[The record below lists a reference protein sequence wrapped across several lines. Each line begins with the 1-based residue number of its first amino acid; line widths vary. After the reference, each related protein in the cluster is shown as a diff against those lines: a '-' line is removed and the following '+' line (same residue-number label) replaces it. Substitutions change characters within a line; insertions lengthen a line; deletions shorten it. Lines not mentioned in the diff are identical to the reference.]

1 LDTVESSI
9 QTRRK
14 KPKSSKRQPN
24 AIKASSFASVPPL
37 ESNSILVSSHPSTA
51 KLAQVHTND
60 TTNDMDEFHN
70 EFPDEEWNAAAAAAA
85 ASPKADSPQ
94 PETSLAA
101 KPTTAWWKSR
111 AAMVVVMVAVIVIVV
126 AVSVGVA
133 AGSNTGGFTSTPPS
147 SGMGNAVSPPTNTT
161 LAATDKSTL
170 SPMSPRTAAPTL
182 MVPSQ
187 APQSPTLSPFVSL
200 SSVPTSAPRNN
211 ALPPTSPPKTSSN
224 TTVPPPLPPPTV
236 ASNNSWRPV
245 SAPSAT
251 PTVNATRQY
260 IILDF
265 LQSIGASVSENFNAT
280 LKTAT
285 PSDRAAQWL
294 ITNNTLDPNDNSR
307 DKVRLAERY
316 ALATLWF
323 QPNSGIQW
331 KNQSRWLTDAHECE
345 WYGVVCGKAKGI
357 RRAIQDLQNATIDRN
372 PTDPDRPSE
381 LPKLRFVSELRLD
394 SNSLVG
400 TIPSDLKLLSS
411 LKIVN
416 LASNNLTGTL
426 PESIGDWI
434 MLKEA
439 YLNNNQ
445 LHGTLPSTMSNWTK
459 LCWFWA
465 AGNRLDGSIP
475 DWMQNAWPELNK
487 VDLSSNQLAGM
498 LPAFIG
504 QWSNLELFSV
514 FSNLLNGT
522 IPTTISN
529 WSSIVHVDLHNNNF
543 TGPLPVSI
551 KQWTK
556 IESFNVSGNMLSGAI
571 PTSLGMAWQSIDQ
584 ASFTDN
590 MFVGSIPAGFCILT
604 DTNHSA
610 LEVDCMEVKCSCCTN
625 CNRMKG

>member
-14 KPKSSKRQPN
+14 KPKSSKRLPN

-37 ESNSILVSSHPSTA
+37 ESNSIVVSSHPSTA

-70 EFPDEEWNAAAAAAA
+70 EFPDEEWNAAAVA
-85 ASPKADSPQ
+85 ASPTNTDSPQ
-94 PETSLAA
+94 PETSLEA
-101 KPTTAWWKSR
+101 KPTTAYRKR
-111 AAMVVVMVAVIVIVV
+111 AMVVAIVAVVVIVV

-133 AGSNTGGFTSTPPS
+133 VSGTSSN
-147 SGMGNAVSPPTNTT
+147 NALSPQANT
-161 LAATDKSTL
+161 LAATANSTV
-170 SPMSPRTAAPTL
+170 SPMSLSSAPPL
-182 MVPSQ
+182 SIPSQ
-187 APQSPTLSPFVSL
+187 APQSPTLSPFVSVPNKPTA

-211 ALPPTSPPKTSSN
+211 ALQPAMPPKTSSN
-224 TTVPPPLPPPTV
+224 ATVPPPPPLPTV

-251 PTVNATRQY
+251 PTVNANATRQY

-265 LQSIGASVSENFNAT
+265 LQSIGASVSENFSAT
-280 LKTAT
+280 SSTTT

-294 ITNNTLDPNDNSR
+294 ITNNTLDPNSHSR
-307 DKVRLAERY
+307 DKVRLAQRY

-331 KNQSRWLTDAHECE
+331 KNQRHWITGVHECE
-345 WYGVVCGKAKGI
+345 WFGVVCDKAKGI
-357 RRAIQDLQNATIDRN
+357 RRAIQDLQNATSDRN
-372 PTDPDRPSE
+372 PKDPDLSSSV
-381 LPKLRFVSELRLD
+381 PKWQFVSELRLD

-426 PESIGDWI
+426 PESIGDWVK
-434 MLKEA
+434 LDEA

-459 LCWFWA
+459 LRWFWA
-465 AGNRLDGSIP
+465 AGNRLRGGIP
-475 DWMQNAWPELNK
+475 DWMQGAWTKLNK
-487 VDLSSNQLAGM
+487 IDLSSNQLVGT
-498 LPAFIG
+498 LPSFIG
-504 QWSNLELFSV
+504 QWTNLELFSA
-514 FSNLLNGT
+514 FGNLLNGT